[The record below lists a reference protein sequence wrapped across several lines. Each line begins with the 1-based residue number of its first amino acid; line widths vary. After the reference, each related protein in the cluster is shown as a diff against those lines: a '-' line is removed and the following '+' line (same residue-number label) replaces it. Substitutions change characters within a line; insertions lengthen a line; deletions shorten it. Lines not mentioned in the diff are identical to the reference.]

1 MTTNNCIILYVE
13 DDVDF
18 AELNIQWFEQQGY
31 EVSYAKNGTDA
42 IEAFK
47 KTAPDIVLLD
57 VMLPDMMGF
66 EVCKRIQEIDEDIPI
81 IFLTSLSDARNAI
94 KGLESGAYDYIRK
107 DTDLREIEVRIK
119 AILVRTGL
127 NNIVR
132 ITDTCYIDNRKLAIV
147 VHNQEHKTSHRAVK
161 LLQLLLQRKNQ
172 LCERDYL
179 TTKVWGDEFINAD
192 IYLNQT
198 IVTLRHILSEDDSI
212 KIKAYRNAG
221 IILEVNNLQKPLK

>member
-31 EVSYAKNGTDA
+31 EVSYAKNGTEA

-47 KTAPDIVLLD
+47 RTAPDIVLLD

-119 AILVRTGL
+119 AILVRTGF

-147 VHNQEHKTSHRAVK
+147 VQDKEYPVGNRSIR
-161 LLQLLLQRKNQ
+161 LLQLLLQQKNHI
-172 LCERDYL
+172 CERDFL
-179 TTKVWGDEFINAD
+179 TEKIWGDNKINAD
-192 IYLNQT
+192 IYLNQS
-198 IVTLRHILSEDDSI
+198 ISTLRRILSADKRITLKSF
-212 KIKAYRNAG
+212 RNAG
-221 IILEVNNLQKPLK
+221 VMLEIEK

>member
-31 EVSYAKNGTDA
+31 EVSYAKNGIEA

-47 KTAPDIVLLD
+47 RTAPDIVLLD

-81 IFLTSLSDARNAI
+81 IFLTSLSDAQNAI

-119 AILVRTGL
+119 AILVRTGF

-132 ITDTCYIDNRKLAIV
+132 ITDTCHIDNRKLAIV
-147 VHNQEHKTSHRAVK
+147 IQDKEYPVGNRSIR
-161 LLQLLLQRKNQ
+161 LLQLLLQQKNHI
-172 LCERDYL
+172 CERDFL
-179 TTKVWGDEFINAD
+179 TEKIWGDNKINAD
-192 IYLNQT
+192 IYLNQS
-198 IVTLRHILSEDDSI
+198 ISTLRRILSADKRITLKSF
-212 KIKAYRNAG
+212 RNAG
-221 IILEVNNLQKPLK
+221 VMLEIEK

>member
-31 EVSYAKNGTDA
+31 EVSYAKNGTEA

-47 KTAPDIVLLD
+47 RTAPDIVLLD

-147 VHNQEHKTSHRAVK
+147 VQDKEYPVGNRSIR
-161 LLQLLLQRKNQ
+161 LLQLLLQQKNHI
-172 LCERDYL
+172 CERDFL
-179 TTKVWGDEFINAD
+179 TEKIWGDNKINAD
-192 IYLNQT
+192 IYLNQS
-198 IVTLRHILSEDDSI
+198 ISTLRRILSADKRITLKSF
-212 KIKAYRNAG
+212 RNAG
-221 IILEVNNLQKPLK
+221 VMLEIEK

>member
-1 MTTNNCIILYVE
+1 M
-13 DDVDF
+13 DF

-31 EVSYAKNGTDA
+31 EVSYAKNGTEA

-47 KTAPDIVLLD
+47 RTAPDIVLLD

-147 VHNQEHKTSHRAVK
+147 VQDKEYPVGNRSIR
-161 LLQLLLQRKNQ
+161 LLQLLLQQKNHI
-172 LCERDYL
+172 CERDFL
-179 TTKVWGDEFINAD
+179 TEKIWGDNKINAD
-192 IYLNQT
+192 IYLNQS
-198 IVTLRHILSEDDSI
+198 ISTLRRILSADKRITLKSF
-212 KIKAYRNAG
+212 RNAG
-221 IILEVNNLQKPLK
+221 VMLEIEK